1 MKKITA
7 IFLTLFISL
16 FSLFSCGEGADGEK
30 LGTGWSPYAEN
41 RDVSDRRV
49 HYVEMC
55 VEDYGK
61 VIILLDETTA
71 PITVRNFLTLVED
84 GFYDGLYF
92 HRIVKNFMIQGG
104 DPKGNGTG
112 DSGKNIKGEFSDN
125 GYDND
130 ISHFRGVISMA
141 RGEEADSASCQFFI
155 CNADARASLDG
166 SYAAFGYVIMG
177 MSVIDE
183 ITENVFPKTL
193 LAEYYNNFSY
203 DPYYGVPYHYLWS
216 YYGNGAIEKNRDKPV
231 IKYIKVL
238 KDYTPDFDYTKGN
251 ND

>member
-7 IFLTLFISL
+7 IFLTLVISL
-16 FSLFSCGEGADGEK
+16 FSLFSCGDGSDEK

-41 RDVSDRRV
+41 RDISDRSI

-55 VEDYGK
+55 VEDYGR

-92 HRIVKNFMIQGG
+92 HRIIKDFMIQGG

-112 DSGKNIKGEFSDN
+112 DAGKNIKGEFSDN

-130 ISHFRGVISMA
+130 ILHYRGVISMA

-155 CNADARASLDG
+155 CNADARESLDG

-183 ITENVFPKTL
+183 ITEKVFPKTY
-193 LAEYYNNFSY
+193 LAEYYGDYNY
-203 DPYYGVPYHYLWS
+203 HPYYGVPYHYLWN
-216 YYGNGAIEKNRDKPV
+216 YYGNGAIDKDKDKPV

-238 KDYTPDFDYTKGN
+238 KDYTPDFDYTKKS
-251 ND
+251 